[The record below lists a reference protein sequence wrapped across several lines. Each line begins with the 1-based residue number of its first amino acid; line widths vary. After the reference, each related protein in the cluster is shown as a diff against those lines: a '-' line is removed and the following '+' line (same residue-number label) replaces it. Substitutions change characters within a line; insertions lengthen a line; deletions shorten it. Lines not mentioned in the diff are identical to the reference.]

1 MRVKLFL
8 LMLALLACM
17 SPWALAQRN
26 LDVAGRE
33 ARVALVIGN
42 AAYADAPLTNPVNDA
57 KDVAAALRK
66 LGFTVIVRTDVSQ
79 RDMRREIRQFGV
91 QLRRAEVGLFYF
103 AGHGVQVKGINYFV
117 PVDAVIQS
125 EADAEDMSIDASY
138 VLHTME
144 EAQAK
149 VSIVI
154 LDACRSNP
162 FARSF
167 RSPAGGLAQMTAAT
181 GSLMAYAT
189 APGAVA
195 ADGSGRNG
203 TYTKHLLASLDDADS
218 DILKVFQRTRA
229 GVVKETG
236 GRQTPWESTSLI
248 GEFRFRQGRNSVD
261 AALPVTT
268 IAAPPVV
275 AIAAP
280 AVAAIAPDPAP
291 PSATPAPW
299 MPKVGD
305 TWKYQYTDGFNTKNR
320 TIFVHRVTSISENQI
335 GEVMY
340 FADKTA
346 FSDRKAFASDP
357 QFVQRELQ
365 GMRRTEF
372 APYLQAFAHD
382 PSFGRLYAVR
392 GLSEH
397 AKPWQISG
405 RLVGRETVI
414 VPAGRFETIKLELIG
429 YRFPEAAT
437 SVGVSEGTR
446 TQHLI
451 WYAPSVKRYVKYWVN
466 AWDWNGAT
474 VRSDSFELLEYRLN

>member
-42 AAYADAPLTNPVNDA
+42 AAYADAPLANPANDA

-79 RDMRREIRQFGV
+79 RDMRREIREFGV

-203 TYTKHLLASLDDADS
+203 TYTKHLLASLDDVDS

-248 GEFRFRQGRNSVD
+248 GEFRFRQGGNSAN

-268 IAAPPVV
+268 IAAP
-275 AIAAP
+275 
-280 AVAAIAPDPAP
+280 AVAAVAPDPAP
-291 PSATPAPW
+291 PRLALSPW

-305 TWKYQYTDGFNTKNR
+305 AWKYQYTDGLNTQNR
-320 TIFVHRVTSISENQI
+320 AIFEHRVTSISENQI
-335 GEVMY
+335 EEVMY

-346 FSDRKAFASDP
+346 FSDRKAFASDS
-357 QFVQRELQ
+357 QFVQRELP
-365 GMRRTEF
+365 GARRAEF
-372 APYLQAFAHD
+372 APYLQAFARD

-429 YRFPEAAT
+429 YRFPEATT